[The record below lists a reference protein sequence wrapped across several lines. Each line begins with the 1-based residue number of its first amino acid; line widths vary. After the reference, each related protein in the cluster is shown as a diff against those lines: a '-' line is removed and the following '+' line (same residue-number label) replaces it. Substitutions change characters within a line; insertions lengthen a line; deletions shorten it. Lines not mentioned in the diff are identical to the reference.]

1 MLRKH
6 KKLTKKELK
15 RDPLVILA
23 AQVYDYIESEW
34 LKIMVT
40 VAVVI
45 VVAVG
50 SVFWAGSREKG
61 AVNAYDQALIA
72 LRNNSPEALDLLHR
86 VSSEYGGYPQG
97 EEALV
102 LMGNEYYQRKEYDK
116 AAESFQTYIKKYD
129 NPLNTFSAYNTL
141 GSIQEAAGDFNKAG
155 ETYSAFIKEHGQSA
169 FLPTMYLN
177 AGKAFYLAGDKEA
190 AKRLFETLS
199 DKFNDSPQRQ
209 EASYYLEL
217 LIGD

>member
-23 AQVYDYIESEW
+23 AQAYDYIESEW

-40 VAVVI
+40 VAVVVV
-45 VVAVG
+45 VVAG
-50 SVFWAGSREKG
+50 SIFWAGSREKG
-61 AVNAYDQALIA
+61 AVNAYDRALIA
-72 LRNNSPEALDLLHR
+72 LRDNSPEALDLLSR
-86 VSSEYGGYPQG
+86 VSSKYGRYPQG

-102 LMGNEYYQRKEYDK
+102 IMGNEYYQRKEYEK
-116 AAESFQTYIKKYD
+116 AAESFQTYIKKYK
-129 NPLNTFSAYNTL
+129 NPLNTFTAYNTL
-141 GSIQEAAGDFNKAG
+141 GSIQEANGDFQKAG
-155 ETYSAFIKEHGQSA
+155 ETYSAYIKANGQSA

-177 AGKAFYLAGDKEA
+177 AGKAFYLAGNKEA
-190 AKRLFETLS
+190 AKPFFETLN
-199 DKFNDSPQRQ
+199 DKFDDSPLRQ

-217 LIGD
+217 LNSD